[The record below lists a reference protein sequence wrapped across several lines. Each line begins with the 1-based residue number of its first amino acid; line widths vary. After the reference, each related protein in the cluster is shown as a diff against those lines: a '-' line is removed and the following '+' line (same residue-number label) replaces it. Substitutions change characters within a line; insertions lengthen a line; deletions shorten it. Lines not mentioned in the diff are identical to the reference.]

1 MMNSRF
7 PFRLVFLATVL
18 GTSLSAGAATPK
30 CGSGPDAAKCGANK
44 NASVQTMASG
54 VVIDTK
60 VMGKGARPTATSVV
74 KVHYRGTLDNGQE
87 FDSSFKRGEPAV
99 FPLNRVIP
107 CWTEGVSTMAVGGKA
122 ALTCPAETAY
132 GARGAGASVP
142 PNARLTFE
150 VELLDILK

>member
-1 MMNSRF
+1 MLNSRAPLRF
-7 PFRLVFLATVL
+7 ALLAAAL
-18 GTSLSAGAATPK
+18 GASLSAGAAAPK
-30 CGSGPDAAKCGANK
+30 CGAGTDTAKCGAAK
-44 NASVQTMASG
+44 NVQTLPSG

-60 VMGKGARPTATSVV
+60 VVGKGAKPTVESVV

-107 CWTEGVSTMAVGGKA
+107 CWTQAVSTMAVGGKA
-122 ALTCPAETAY
+122 TLTCPADTAY
-132 GARGAGASVP
+132 GSRGAGASVP

>member
-1 MMNSRF
+1 MLNFRSTLRF
-7 PFRLVFLATVL
+7 SLLAAAL
-18 GTSLSAGAATPK
+18 GASLSASAATPK
-30 CGSGPDAAKCGANK
+30 CGAGSDVAKCGAAVK
-44 NASVQTMASG
+44 NVQTLPSG

-60 VMGKGARPTATSVV
+60 VVGKGAKPTVESVV

-107 CWTEGVSTMAVGGKA
+107 CWTQAVSTMAVGGKA
-122 ALTCPAETAY
+122 TLTCPADTAY
-132 GARGAGASVP
+132 GSRGAGASVP